1 MLTFD
6 GPADSIAFGKTGT
19 RLEGLMFVSHTAG
32 KVADTGLAA
41 DGSELT
47 MVDVATLRRIAVA
60 SSGSRGDVA
69 HETSAGRLPV
79 RTSNQ
84 DNAVSPVTT
93 PTDHP
98 TTTTH
103 RPQGPFPPTFRS

>member
-41 DGSELT
+41 EGSELT

-60 SSGSRGDVA
+60 SSGSRGDVVHA
-69 HETSAGRLPV
+69 TSECRLLI
-79 RTSNQ
+79 RQSNQ
-84 DNAVSPVTT
+84 VAVVSPVTIPTVVATT
-93 PTDHP
+93 PP
-98 TTTTH
+98 S
-103 RPQGPFPPTFRS
+103 GPRGDRER

>member
-41 DGSELT
+41 EGSELT

-60 SSGSRGDVA
+60 SSGSRGDVVHA
-69 HETSAGRLPV
+69 TSDGRLLISQSRSEERRVGKECV
-79 RTSNQ
+79 RTCRSRW
-84 DNAVSPVTT
+84 SPV
-93 PTDHP
+93 H
-98 TTTTH
+98 
-103 RPQGPFPPTFRS
+103 